1 MRFGLYLPNQ
11 ADFADVATLA
21 ALARDAEDAGWDGI
35 FIWDEIV
42 PVYEYAVGRPKAES
56 ELGTDWAAAADGI
69 VALTA
74 IAAATEAI
82 RFGTLVTPVSR
93 LRPEVFAHQT
103 ATLDR
108 FSGGRLVVGV
118 GLGNPDTQFRAFGH
132 PTDPRVRASQVDEF
146 LTVLTALWT
155 GRPVD
160 AGGSYFTA
168 RGIALRPPPVQQP
181 RIPIWVGADSGRRR
195 PRRRAA
201 RWDGF
206 VPASPG
212 WPNEVIPPAEFGR
225 IAEDIGP
232 QRSSDAPFDL
242 VLIGN
247 ADATQ
252 PTPGALDD
260 YAGVGVTWLLVQALT
275 LDAARARITAG
286 PPRPPS
292 WPARG

>member
-11 ADFADVATLA
+11 ADFADVGTLA
-21 ALARDAEDAGWDGI
+21 ALAGDAESAGWEGF

-42 PVYEYAVGRPKAES
+42 PVYEYALGRPKLES
-56 ELGTDWAAAADGI
+56 ELGSDWTAAADGI

-74 IAAATEAI
+74 IAAATRTI
-82 RFGTLVTPVSR
+82 RFGTLVAPVSR

-108 FSGGRLVVGV
+108 YSGGRLVVGV
-118 GLGNPDTQFRAFGH
+118 GLGNPDEQFRAFGH
-132 PTDPRVRASQVDEF
+132 PTDPRVRAAQVDEF

-155 GRPVD
+155 GATVD
-160 AGGSYFTA
+160 TGGSYFTA
-168 RGIALRPPPVQQP
+168 NGIAVRPTPLQQP

-206 VPASPG
+206 VPASTG
-212 WPNEVIPPAEFGR
+212 WPNEVVSAAEFR
-225 IAEDIGP
+225 EIADDIGS
-232 QRSSDAPFDL
+232 QRSSDGPFDL
-242 VLIGN
+242 VLIGD

-252 PTPGALDD
+252 PTPQQLDE
-260 YAGVGVTWLLVQALT
+260 YAGAGVTWTLVQALT
-275 LDAARARITAG
+275 LDVARARIAAG
-286 PPRPPS
+286 PPR
-292 WPARG
+292 R